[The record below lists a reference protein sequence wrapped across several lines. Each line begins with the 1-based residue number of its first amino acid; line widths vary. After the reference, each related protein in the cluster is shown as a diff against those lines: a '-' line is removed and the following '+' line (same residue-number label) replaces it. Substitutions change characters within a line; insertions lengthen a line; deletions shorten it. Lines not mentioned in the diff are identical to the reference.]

1 MEDHL
6 QSLQL
11 PTHHMCLMFE
21 VSIIPI
27 DFKGGNHQ
35 INFFVLRLLPIWPQ
49 LSVFLFVARK
59 ISYHMQMDTITF
71 VMLDHS
77 DAGGGIRTHEPL
89 KDEVTQSNVN
99 I

>member
-1 MEDHL
+1 
-6 QSLQL
+6 
-11 PTHHMCLMFE
+11 MFE

-27 DFKGGNHQ
+27 DFKVGNHQ
-35 INFFVLRLLPIWPQ
+35 INFFCSSIVANMA
-49 LSVFLFVARK
+49 SVICFLFVARK
-59 ISYHMQMDTITF
+59 ILYHMQMDTITF

-89 KDEVTQSNVN
+89 KDEVTQSNIN